1 MPSAA
6 FPSRAHVYAPVEVNE
21 AQVASVFR
29 ILSNAHKL
37 DDPAAVTSAWNALV
51 ALEART
57 RAPVD
62 PEAADSPFA
71 NYVSLCRHRRRPRR

>member
-1 MPSAA
+1 M
-6 FPSRAHVYAPVEVNE
+6 FKNLRL
-21 AQVASVFR
+21 F
-29 ILSNAHKL
+29 KL
-37 DDPAAVTSAWNALV
+37 DDPAAVTSTWNALV

-71 NYVSLCRHRRRPRR
+71 NYVS